1 MTIGEMIRNKRKE
14 VKITQQE
21 LGEILGVSSQMIAQ
35 YENNKRKPKIDTLRK
50 ICKAMNITVGELGDD
65 IWSHYSSKEL
75 AEDWTIRTNQALSE
89 LPEQMDSLLK
99 QATRKTAEAVQDSA
113 ERLRQHTHEIVE
125 SDFRTAKL
133 LYHFEKLNIKG
144 RNEAVSRIE
153 ELTEIKKYTEP
164 DKE

>member
-14 VKITQQE
+14 AKITQQE

-35 YENNKRKPKIDTLRK
+35 YENDKRKPKIETLRK
-50 ICKAMNITVGELGDD
+50 ICKAMNITVGELGGD
-65 IWSHYSSKEL
+65 IWSYYSSKEL
-75 AEDWTIRTNQALSE
+75 AEDWTIRTNKVLSE

-99 QATRKTAEAVQDSA
+99 RALKNTSETIQNSA
-113 ERLRQHTHEIVE
+113 ERLRKHPHEIVD
-125 SDFRTAKL
+125 SDLRAVKL
-133 LYHFEKLNIKG
+133 LYSFEKLNTTGKD
-144 RNEAVSRIE
+144 EAVSRIE